1 MVFGANRDLL
11 DMVRNFMHFFAHES
25 CGFCT
30 PCRVGGTLL
39 KDLVDK
45 VYAGRAGD
53 YDLQEIRQICA
64 LMRDSSHCGLG
75 SATPNPVLSS
85 MDRFPEI
92 YRRRLRDS
100 GYEPAFDLD
109 AELQEARMITGRDDD
124 GAHIRCDE

>member
-1 MVFGANRDLL
+1 
-11 DMVRNFMHFFAHES
+11 
-25 CGFCT
+25 
-30 PCRVGGTLL
+30 
-39 KDLVDK
+39 
-45 VYAGRAGD
+45 
-53 YDLQEIRQICA
+53 
-64 LMRDSSHCGLG
+64 
-75 SATPNPVLSS
+75 